1 MKDMTEIA
9 AGSSFTKTWTFRND
23 GDSVWPAGTKL
34 VQSAGDDLQAQITQ
48 IINEVHPGSE
58 VEFTAEFMAPM
69 NEGKYTTFFRLQV
82 GHIKFGQKVWCDIM
96 VVKPKAAAKPVEQ
109 IKMVSQDVEMKPEK
123 KEVAEPEPFYKV
135 SMAED
140 IAMDKSSIPYDGDK
154 DDNGDNEN
162 ELMKSQISL
171 DNFVSPK

>member
-1 MKDMTEIA
+1 
-9 AGSSFTKTWTFRND
+9 
-23 GDSVWPAGTKL
+23 
-34 VQSAGDDLQAQITQ
+34 
-48 IINEVHPGSE
+48 
-58 VEFTAEFMAPM
+58 
-69 NEGKYTTFFRLQV
+69 
-82 GHIKFGQKVWCDIM
+82 M
-96 VVKPKAAAKPVEQ
+96 VVKPKSAAKPVEQ

-140 IAMDKSSIPYDGDK
+140 IALDKSSIPYDGDK